1 MIKVFLSHS
10 WKQKKFILQ
19 LADLIGR
26 DFAIVDNFE
35 FEPARPIWDEIQK
48 SLGYTNIF
56 VFLASK
62 ESLNSDWCQKEL
74 ESARELE
81 DQGKL
86 IFCAYLI
93 DKSVKVDDFKD
104 NIKTWVKKWLI
115 KTYTSAPLLAR
126 AITKRINEEIWV
138 RYPEALPRLRTFAG
152 RGEEMSEIQTL
163 LLKENMSKIR
173 ALVVSGF
180 QNVGRK
186 TILRKVITEG
196 IQKTFHPSYEPI
208 KVSLTSTSSI
218 DAFIQQLNNI
228 VRLYS
233 DNNILELCQ
242 SAPNSHDAA
251 IALLNKIAD
260 SNERIIIADD
270 RCIVTPQGMFVDW
283 FSELVQ
289 STELSPLIHFFIAS
303 RIKPKNTEV
312 RKLGCVREYSLAP
325 MTLEKETLLF
335 NQYCDVVSYQ
345 PVEKEV
351 KPLLLQLNGYPEQVL
366 DLVDTLKDGGLV
378 AANESIDEIAH
389 RFDDNMQKTLDI
401 FRNNEHAMRLLI
413 IMSHIGFASVDLL
426 RKFYEDDDFYT
437 LMAEFCKFGLYENFG
452 PGKEFIRLNTH
463 LADFIDRYNLKLK
476 GADEKAYKE
485 KVKAMIQ
492 NDDSDS
498 EDLALQLYTIREQLL
513 DPRFSLSV
521 KYLLPS
527 VILQVVSELYYS
539 EQNESVVALAKRML
553 YERDSSH
560 YNSIERSLRYWMC
573 LAYCKLG
580 RTKDVEKEFFEEVD
594 NLQGYHNAFLKGF
607 YFRCKQQYP
616 RALTFYNK
624 ALEQAN
630 GIEFAYVAKAKHEK
644 VIVLMSLDNYYEAH
658 SLARENY
665 ERDKTNT
672 FHIDAYFRCHIRS
685 CEIDTAVIDELISAM
700 DSSYDSRK
708 DHLVPTYKAEYIYR
722 KQRDIPTALDMLEDI
737 LTKYPDREC
746 RYTIEVY
753 KEICSKQKLMVRFN
767 TFMNN
772 IR

>member
-48 SLGYTNIF
+48 SLDYTNIF

-62 ESLNSDWCQKEL
+62 ESLESEWCQKEL

-86 IFCAYLI
+86 VFCAYLI
-93 DKSVKVDDFKD
+93 DKSITVDDFKD
-104 NIKTWVKKWLI
+104 NVKTWVKKWLI

-126 AITKRINEEIWV
+126 AITKRINEDLWV
-138 RYPEALPRLRTFAG
+138 KYPEALPRLRAFAG
-152 RGEEMSEIQTL
+152 RGDEMSEIQTL
-163 LLKENMSKIR
+163 LLKENLSKIR

-186 TILRKVITEG
+186 TILRKVITSDV
-196 IQKTFHPSYEPI
+196 QKAFHPSYEPI
-208 KVSLTSTSSI
+208 RVSLTSNSSI
-218 DAFIQQLNNI
+218 DAFIQQLNKI

-233 DNNILELCQ
+233 DKKILEISQ
-242 SAPNSHDAA
+242 SATNSHDAA

-283 FSELVQ
+283 FIELV
-289 STELSPLIHFFIAS
+289 LSNDLAPLIHFFIAS

-325 MTLEKETLLF
+325 MTLEKEILLL
-335 NQYCDVVSYQ
+335 NQYCDIVSYQ
-345 PVEKEV
+345 PKEKEI
-351 KPLLLQLNGYPEQVL
+351 KPLLLKLNGYPEQVL

-378 AANESIDEIAH
+378 AANESIDDIAH
-389 RFDDNMQKTLDI
+389 RFDDNMQKTLDT

-426 RKFYEDDDFYT
+426 RKFYEDDDFYP

-476 GADEKAYKE
+476 GVEEKAYKE
-485 KVKAMIQ
+485 KVKDMIQ
-492 NDDSDS
+492 NVDSES
-498 EDLALQLYTIREQLL
+498 EDLAVQLYTIREQLL
-513 DPRFSLSV
+513 DPRFTLSV
-521 KYLLPS
+521 QYLLPS

-580 RTKDVEKEFFEEVD
+580 RTKGVEKEFFEEVN

-607 YFRCKQQYP
+607 YFRCKKKYDQ
-616 RALTFYNK
+616 ALSFYNK
-624 ALEQAN
+624 ALEHAH

-644 VIVLMSLDNYYEAH
+644 VIALMSLDNYYDAH
-658 SLARENY
+658 TLARENY

-685 CEIDTAVIDELISAM
+685 GEIDTAVVEELIAAM

-708 DHLVPTYKAEYIYR
+708 DVLVPTYKAEYTFR
-722 KQRDIPTALDMLEDI
+722 KLRNVPAALDMLEDI
-737 LTKYPDREC
+737 LTQYPDRES
-746 RYTIEVY
+746 RYTIDVY
-753 KEICSKQKLMVRFN
+753 REICSKQKLMMRFN
-767 TFMNN
+767 SFMKNQ
-772 IR
+772 R